1 MDAEKLE
8 LGTIDGSVVA
18 GATLL
23 SVDRRWW
30 HIASAVLVLAG
41 ITLVGA
47 IFGLKEFRDGQGI
60 LTGKFVLPQIGR
72 AHV

>member
-47 IFGLKEFRDGQGI
+47 SF
-60 LTGKFVLPQIGR
+60 
-72 AHV
+72 